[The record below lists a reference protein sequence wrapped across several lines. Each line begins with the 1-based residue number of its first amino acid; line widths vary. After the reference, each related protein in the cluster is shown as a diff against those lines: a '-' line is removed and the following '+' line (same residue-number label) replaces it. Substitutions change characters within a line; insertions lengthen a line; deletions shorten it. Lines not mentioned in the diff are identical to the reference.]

1 MGSRVR
7 NKILELTEDA
17 PEIVSGNYIYKE
29 GLPIRT
35 FYMAKSAG
43 VDPATGARLYWVY
56 DEKDEND
63 VPIDPYISSDYAKAA
78 VSRWYFGSRIPEL
91 YGSASMEL
99 TFFNS
104 LDLSIMTT
112 YSIGGQ
118 MYDALY
124 VGAMNPMYTGNT
136 WSSNAL
142 RRWQKPGDKTDV
154 PRAGINAKYT
164 ASDAYLIDASYFAI
178 KNITLGYTL
187 PASAARKLGVS
198 LLRLYVTLDNMSMFN
213 YLNGMDPQYN
223 FSGSTDYVY
232 SPNKT
237 YTIGLNLNF

>member
-1 MGSRVR
+1 
-7 NKILELTEDA
+7 
-17 PEIVSGNYIYKE
+17 
-29 GLPIRT
+29 
-35 FYMAKSAG
+35 
-43 VDPATGARLYWVY
+43 
-56 DEKDEND
+56 
-63 VPIDPYISSDYAKAA
+63 
-78 VSRWYFGSRIPEL
+78 
-91 YGSASMEL
+91 
-99 TFFNS
+99 
-104 LDLSIMTT
+104 MTT

-136 WSSNAL
+136 WSKNAL
-142 RRWQKPGDKTDV
+142 RRWQKPGDRTDV
-154 PRAGINAKYT
+154 PRAGINAKFQP
-164 ASDAYLIDASYFAI
+164 SDAYLIDASYFAI